1 MQLAL
6 HADSPNYGFSSD
18 RSSSPRRTKILV
30 AGLAVASASVIA
42 VNPVTPSLPAVPQPE
57 VALAAFTNPL
67 TVLQETLTKSL
78 TNLNTLGTGVPAA
91 STALTGALTN
101 PAVLAQLANLVTA
114 NATNPTAALTQLLN
128 FQATYGDKIAT
139 ALQSS
144 QTILQTNLANL
155 PTIAQ
160 NTLNYLAT
168 GQFVEA
174 FSEVNIYFLVQLLER
189 PGVPLFP
196 LFTIPGDVAAAL
208 PGGQI
213 LANVLDAVLTRG
225 IATGLTR
232 ALFVAPITAALFVA
246 ETLDHVQASI
256 KAGDTEAALSELV
269 SAPLGLVDAFLN
281 GYVPDFPSRSPFAG
295 LLSPNGFFDYF
306 LVDVPNAIATALN
319 TPTATTATTTAASIT
334 TASTALAPTSPTDIG
349 LGGDTVLLKLDA
361 PVATAAAPATKT
373 EAVSSDAPVEAVA
386 SDTETEDSGDDTV
399 PATDTSDATDSAAG
413 DDSADGSTASTD
425 TDTKSD
431 GDTKT
436 DTDKSGDS
444 TTDKDKTDKGESDDS
459 KSSTSTANKDKSD
472 STKSGSDAS
481 GDSGSDE

>member
-18 RSSSPRRTKILV
+18 RSSSPGRTKILV

-67 TVLQETLTKSL
+67 IVLQETLTKTF
-78 TNLNTLGTGVPAA
+78 TNLNTLGTGIPAA
-91 STALTGALTN
+91 STALGGALTN

-139 ALQSS
+139 ALQGSS
-144 QTILQTNLANL
+144 TIAQTNLANL

-208 PGGQI
+208 PAGQI

-232 ALFVAPITAALFVA
+232 ALFVAPITTALFIA
-246 ETLDHVQASI
+246 ETLDHVQASF

-269 SAPLGLVDAFLN
+269 SAPVGLVDAFLN

-306 LVDVPNAIATALN
+306 LVDVPNAIAKGLT
-319 TPTATTATTTAASIT
+319 TPIVPTTTATSIAA
-334 TASTALAPTSPTDIG
+334 ASTALAPTSPTDIG
-349 LGGDTVLLKLDA
+349 VGGDTVLLKLDA
-361 PVATAAAPATKT
+361 APAAVDAAPAVKA
-373 EAVSSDAPVEAVA
+373 EAVSSAAPAEAVA
-386 SDTETEDSGDDTV
+386 SDTGTEDSGDGTV
-399 PATDTSDATDSAAG
+399 PAADTSAATDSAAD
-413 DDSADGSTASTD
+413 DDSADGATAGTD
-425 TDTKSD
+425 ADTKSD

-436 DTDKSGDS
+436 DSDKSGDS
-444 TTDKDKTDKGESDDS
+444 TTDKDKSDKGESDDS
-459 KSSTSTANKDKSD
+459 KSSTSTTDKDKSG
-472 STKSGSDAS
+472 STKSGSDDS

>member
-1 MQLAL
+1 VQLAL
-6 HADSPNYGFSSD
+6 RADSPENDFWSG
-18 RSSSPRRTKILV
+18 RSPSNRRTKFLV
-30 AGLAVASASVIA
+30 AGVAMASAGVIA
-42 VNPVTPSLPAVPQPE
+42 INPVAPTLPDLQERAVQ
-57 VALAAFTNPL
+57 LSAFANPL
-67 TVLQETLTKSL
+67 TVLQETITKSF
-78 TNLNTLGTGVPAA
+78 TNLNTLGTNIPAA

-101 PAVLAQLANLVTA
+101 PAVLAQLVNLVTA

-128 FQATYGDKIAT
+128 FQGTYGDQIAT

-144 QTILQTNLANL
+144 QTILQTNLANF
-155 PTIAQ
+155 PTIVQ
-160 NTLNYLAT
+160 NTLGYLQT

-189 PGVPLFP
+189 PGAPLFP
-196 LFTIPGDVAAAL
+196 LFRIPGDVAETL

-232 ALFVAPITAALFVA
+232 ALLVAPITSALFVA
-246 ETLDHVQASI
+246 ETLDHVQASLD
-256 KAGDTEAALSELV
+256 AGDTETAISELV
-269 SAPLGLVDAFLN
+269 NAPLGLVNAFLN

-319 TPTATTATTTAASIT
+319 ASTTTTATSRIATA
-334 TASTALAPTSPTDIG
+334 TAALAPTSPTDVG

-361 PVATAAAPATKT
+361 AADTAAVDTK
-373 EAVSSDAPVEAVA
+373 AVSSDSTAEVVA
-386 SDTETEDSGDDTV
+386 SDTPADDSGDGTV
-399 PATDTSDATDSAAG
+399 TAAATSEATEPAADDSAAG
-413 DDSADGSTASTD
+413 STVNTD
-425 TDTKSD
+425 TDTKTD

-436 DTDKSGDS
+436 DTDTDKTGS
-444 TTDKDKTDKGESDDS
+444 TTDKDMTDKESDKDESDHS
-459 KSSTSTANKDKSD
+459 KSSSSTTAKDKSGGD
-472 STKSGSDAS
+472 DS

>member
-6 HADSPNYGFSSD
+6 RADSPENDFWSG
-18 RSSSPRRTKILV
+18 RSPSNRRTKFLV
-30 AGLAVASASVIA
+30 AGVAMASAGVIA
-42 VNPVTPSLPAVPQPE
+42 INPVAPTLPDLQERAVQ
-57 VALAAFTNPL
+57 LSAFANPL
-67 TVLQETLTKSL
+67 TVLQETITKSF
-78 TNLNTLGTGVPAA
+78 TNLNTLGTNIPAA

-101 PAVLAQLANLVTA
+101 PAVLAQLVNLVTA

-128 FQATYGDKIAT
+128 FQGTYGDQIAT

-144 QTILQTNLANL
+144 QTILQTNLANF
-155 PTIAQ
+155 PTIVQ
-160 NTLNYLAT
+160 NTLGYLQT

-189 PGVPLFP
+189 PGAPLFP
-196 LFTIPGDVAAAL
+196 LFRIPGDVAETL

-232 ALFVAPITAALFVA
+232 ALLVAPITSALFIA
-246 ETLDHVQASI
+246 ETLDHVQASLD
-256 KAGDTEAALSELV
+256 AGDTETAISELV
-269 SAPLGLVDAFLN
+269 NAPLGLVNAFLN

-319 TPTATTATTTAASIT
+319 ASTTTTATTTATSGVATT
-334 TASTALAPTSPTDIG
+334 TAALAPTSPTDVG

-361 PVATAAAPATKT
+361 APAPEAIAT
-373 EAVSSDAPVEAVA
+373 EAVSSEATTEVA
-386 SDTETEDSGDDTV
+386 
-399 PATDTSDATDSAAG
+399 ATDIEPAEG
-413 DDSADGSTASTD
+413 GSGTASSGEPSTD
-425 TDTKSD
+425 TAEDSTVSADTDPKSD
-431 GDTKT
+431 GDPKS
-436 DTDKSGDS
+436 DTDKTGSS
-444 TTDKDKTDKGESDDS
+444 TTDKDTTDKDESGDS
-459 KSSTSTANKDKSD
+459 KSDSSTTAKDKSD
-472 STKSGSDAS
+472 TNKSGGDDS